1 MLLSLSTW
9 VVPLVAAIILHE
21 ISHGWVANAFG
32 DPTARRAGRL
42 SLNPVRHVDP
52 VGTLILPVVLAMSG
66 APIFGWAKPVPVN
79 MARLG
84 NPRWHGIL
92 VTAAGPGM
100 NLALAL
106 VTAIAYGALLAV
118 TAPGPM
124 SWGTGFLAANL
135 VNFILINLF
144 LAMFNL
150 LPIPP
155 LDGGHIVAGLL
166 PPRQGAWFERL
177 GRFGLPVL
185 LGLLVVLPLVDPRLS
200 VMHHVIVPPVRAMME
215 WLLDLARLIG

>member
-9 VVPLVAAIILHE
+9 IVPLVAAIILHE

-42 SLNPVRHVDP
+42 SLNPVRHADP
-52 VGTLILPVVLAMSG
+52 VGTLILPTVLAMSG

-79 MARLG
+79 ISKLR

-106 VTAIAYGALLAV
+106 LTAIAYGVLLAA

-124 SWGTGFLAANL
+124 SWGLSFLAANL
-135 VNFILINLF
+135 INFILINLF
-144 LAMFNL
+144 LAVFNL

-166 PPRQGAWFERL
+166 PPRQGEKFERL

-185 LGLLVVLPLVDPRLS
+185 LGVLVVLPLVNPAWS
-200 VMHHVIVPPVRAMME
+200 VMQYVIVPPVRAMME
-215 WLLDLARLIG
+215 ALLDLARFIG